1 MPRPKQTETER
12 EAMRERILD
21 AAHEL
26 LLEHGYDALTTRL
39 IAERLGVSHM
49 VLYTYFENH
58 DALIQAL
65 RARLREE
72 REASRAEALRQA
84 ETGDVAAVMREALQR
99 YVTMAK
105 EHPKM
110 YSFMWVQPIHAD
122 ALCSEPHRP
131 YQGNVRYLAQLVQ
144 LGIERGV
151 FVPRDPTLTAAT
163 VFAIIH
169 APSIFY
175 HNGRLTDEN
184 LRDRMS
190 AESLE
195 IAMNYLLREAW
206 MTNNHPTNAHPTN
219 DYPTNDHPTNAHP
232 TNDYPTNDYP
242 TNDYPTN

>member
-1 MPRPKQTETER
+1 MPRPKQSATER
-12 EAMRERILD
+12 EAMRERILE

-72 REASRAEALRQA
+72 REAYRAEVLRQA
-84 ETGDVAAVMREALQR
+84 ETGDIVAITREALWR
-99 YVTMAK
+99 YVTMAQ

-110 YSFMWVQPIHAD
+110 YAFLWVQPIPAN
-122 ALCSEPHRP
+122 ALCPEPHRP

-151 FVPRDPTLTAAT
+151 FAPREPTLAAAT

-175 HNGRLTDEN
+175 HNGRLTDET

-190 AESLE
+190 AEMLE
-195 IAMNYLLREAW
+195 IAMNYLVHE
-206 MTNNHPTNAHPTN
+206 T
-219 DYPTNDHPTNAHP
+219 
-232 TNDYPTNDYP
+232 
-242 TNDYPTN
+242 